1 MGGAPKALLRLPSGE
16 TFLAR
21 LVRHFRAVGAA
32 DVVVVTGHE
41 ADRVAEEALRCGAR
55 PVHNP
60 SYADGQFSSL
70 CAGLDATPTGDLD
83 ALWLALVDAPGCSVA
98 TLRALAATFET
109 TRAPVVRAVD
119 GTAHGHPVLL
129 SAALLPALR
138 AADPSEGA
146 KPIVRAYASAAGDVS
161 VHDPA
166 AFLDS
171 DTPEA
176 YARLCAFVVD

>member
-1 MGGAPKALLRLPSGE
+1 ML
-16 TFLAR
+16 
-21 LVRHFRAVGAA
+21 FR
-32 DVVVVTGHE
+32 
-41 ADRVAEEALRCGAR
+41 
-55 PVHNP
+55 
-60 SYADGQFSSL
+60 S
-70 CAGLDATPTGDLD
+70 
-83 ALWLALVDAPGCSVA
+83 ALWLALVDAPGCSVE
-98 TLRALAATFET
+98 TLRALAARFET